1 MDIRC
6 TQCGASQA
14 VAADVR
20 LLACQFC
27 GTALVVEG
35 DGVLFHEV
43 MVPTVD
49 EAAAAAHLRRFMA
62 GNQTAAGLDR
72 KARIAPPALEYFPFW
87 AFTLAGEGG
96 DRVVLEPATPSSL
109 QGLQGLTLPVGS
121 TQSMSPGVTGAADVL
136 EPEVPVATAR
146 QWLEARFPGERVRRT
161 ALYHLPLYRITYTYR
176 GQTYL
181 AAVEAV
187 SGRVLP
193 ANYPAKA
200 EAPFVLVALLALVV
214 FGLEGLIVRNLLLK
228 VLLYAVSAVPILGLA
243 WWTSRKV

>member
-43 MVPTVD
+43 MLPTVD
-49 EAAAAAHLRRFMA
+49 EAAAQTHLRRFMA
-62 GNQTAAGLDR
+62 GTQTAAGLER
-72 KARIAPPALEYFPFW
+72 EAHLGSPTLEYFPFW
-87 AFTLAGEGG
+87 AFTLDGEGG
-96 DRVVLEPATPSSL
+96 DRVVLEPAAPSSL
-109 QGLQGLTLPVGS
+109 QGLQGLTLPAGS
-121 TQSMSPGVTGAADVL
+121 TRGMSPGVTGTAEVR

-146 QWLEARFPGERVRRT
+146 QWLEARFPGGRLRRT
-161 ALYHLPLYRITYTYR
+161 ALYHLPLYRVTYTYR
-176 GQTYL
+176 GRTYL

-193 ANYPAKA
+193 ADFPAKA
-200 EAPFVLVALLALVV
+200 EAPFLLVTALALLV
-214 FGLEGLIVRNLLLK
+214 FGLEGLVVRNLLLK